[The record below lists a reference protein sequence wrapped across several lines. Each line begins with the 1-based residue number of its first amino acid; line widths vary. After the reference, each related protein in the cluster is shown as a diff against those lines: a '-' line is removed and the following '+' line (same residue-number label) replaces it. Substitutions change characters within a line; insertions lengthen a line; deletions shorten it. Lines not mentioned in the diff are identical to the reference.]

1 MAVLDNNFLD
11 WLEQQPER
19 IALRESMKKLME
31 EYRRHDIEARQALFK
46 SMSLFGA
53 SEKIDDGKTEWE
65 ISSEAE
71 DRSMT
76 KIYGICPEMMVDGY
90 NHVVESLLTEAYRHA
105 GLASELFNT
114 ARSKEQAY
122 DTARKTLIAQS
133 DELRPRFDALQQQE
147 ESK

>member
-1 MAVLDNNFLD
+1 MTLASVCFID

-19 IALRESMKKLME
+19 IALRESMEKLME
-31 EYRRHDIEARQALFK
+31 EYRRHDIDARQALFK

-65 ISSEAE
+65 TCSEAE

-90 NHVVESLLTEAYRHA
+90 TKVISVLLEEAYNQA
-105 GLASELFNT
+105 GLASDLFNA
-114 ARSKEQAY
+114 ARSKEKDW
-122 DTARKTLIAQS
+122 DTARKTLAAQA
-133 DELRPRFDALQQQE
+133 DELRPRFDASTLKCE
-147 ESK
+147 

>member
-1 MAVLDNNFLD
+1 MAVLDMNFLD

-19 IALRESMKKLME
+19 IALRESIDKLLQK
-31 EYRRHDIEARQALFK
+31 YRRHDIDARQALFK

-65 ISSEAE
+65 ISSEEE

-76 KIYGICPEMMVDGY
+76 KIYGICPEMMIDGY
-90 NHVVESLLTEAYRHA
+90 NDVVKTLLTEAYKQA

-122 DTARKTLIAQS
+122 DTARTTLIAQS
-133 DELRPRFDALQQQE
+133 DELRPRFDALQKQE

>member
-1 MAVLDNNFLD
+1 MTLSHTCFTD
-11 WLEQQPER
+11 WLEKQPER
-19 IALRESMKKLME
+19 IALRESMEKLME

-53 SEKIDDGKTEWE
+53 SEKLTSKTEWE

-76 KIYGICPEMMVDGY
+76 KIYGICPEMMIDGY
-90 NHVVESLLTEAYRHA
+90 KHVVDSLLEEAYRQA

-114 ARSKEQAY
+114 ARSKEQAW
-122 DTARKTLIAQS
+122 DTARKTLAAQS
-133 DELRPRFDALQQQE
+133 DELKPRFEASTLPCQ
-147 ESK
+147 

>member
-1 MAVLDNNFLD
+1 MA
-11 WLEQQPER
+11 
-19 IALRESMKKLME
+19 KKATADTQGLSE
-31 EYRRHDIEARQALFK
+31 E
-46 SMSLFGA
+46 
-53 SEKIDDGKTEWE
+53 
-65 ISSEAE
+65 E

-76 KIYGICPEMMVDGY
+76 KIYGICPEMMIDGY
-90 NHVVESLLTEAYRHA
+90 RHVVDSLLAEAYRHA